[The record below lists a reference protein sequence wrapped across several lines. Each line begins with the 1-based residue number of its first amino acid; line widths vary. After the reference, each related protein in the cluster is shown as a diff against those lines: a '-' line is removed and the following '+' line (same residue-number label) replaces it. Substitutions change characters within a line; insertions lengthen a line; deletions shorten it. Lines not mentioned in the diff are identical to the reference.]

1 MDNVTLQGLVDQIGY
16 EFNFPLISQTNYFS
30 NLRFLKV
37 KLYRVEVERNDL
49 HDKVLKLTSVYDRM
63 NEVRVENEDLKKKNT
78 DLVRRVFYFIYTS
91 QKYQISR
98 YSQRILFVFLILG
111 GESGKFETTDYSSS

>member
-1 MDNVTLQGLVDQIGY
+1 
-16 EFNFPLISQTNYFS
+16 
-30 NLRFLKV
+30 
-37 KLYRVEVERNDL
+37 LYRVEVERNEL